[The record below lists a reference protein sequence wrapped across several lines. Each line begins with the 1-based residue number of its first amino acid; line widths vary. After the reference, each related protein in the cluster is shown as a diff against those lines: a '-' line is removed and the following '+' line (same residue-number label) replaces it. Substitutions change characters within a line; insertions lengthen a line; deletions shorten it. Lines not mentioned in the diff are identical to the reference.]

1 MVSWKL
7 IEKAKAT
14 LEKERGTLYKPWA
27 SRIKVCL
34 IYPNRYCVGMSNLGF
49 QTLYRMINSEED
61 VVCERAFL
69 PDPEDLAEYERSKT
83 SLFSLESQKPLC
95 DFDILAFS
103 VSFENDYVNIL
114 TILQLGRIPLER
126 EHRGPTY
133 PLIIAGGVA
142 VFINPEP
149 LSPFF
154 DLFVLGEGEEVMAEF
169 WDVYRRGLGEGKARE
184 KTTLLRSLAGIEGI
198 YVPAFYHVAYREDGK
213 MESMEPEQGLP
224 RRVKRRWVKDLDRF
238 PTESVLFT
246 PETEFREMAV
256 VEVNRG
262 CPRGCRF
269 CAACF
274 VYHPYRNRKLSTLQT
289 SVKGALQ
296 KEPRVGLSG
305 TAVSDY
311 RELVA
316 LCESILVESG
326 GLSLGSLRLDN
337 ITPAL
342 AKCLREGGNR
352 TIAIAPEAGSE
363 RLRRLIRKAY
373 DEEEI
378 LQAVSILAKN
388 GIYQIRCYFLI
399 GLPSETEDDVKA
411 ILRLSK
417 KIRHQIVS
425 EAKGMGGGGRLLLSV
440 NPFVPKPATPLQWE
454 PMENVTELKRR
465 LRMLEREVRGEKGME
480 MIHDL
485 PKWAY
490 IQTLLSKGDRRV
502 GTILRHCLVHRGD
515 WRRALRET
523 SLNADFFVYR
533 RRDLDEVFP
542 WDFIDHGIPKEK
554 LKEEYLKAMEEAG
567 GLS

>member
-7 IEKAKAT
+7 IEKSREI
-14 LEKERGTLYKPWA
+14 LQKERGTLYKPWA
-27 SRIKVCL
+27 GRIKVCL
-34 IYPNRYCVGMSNLGF
+34 IYPNRYAVGMSNLGF
-49 QTLYRMINSEED
+49 QTLYRLMNSEED

-69 PDPEDLAEYERSKT
+69 PDPEDLAEYERSK
-83 SLFSLESQKPLC
+83 SPLFSLESQKPLC

-103 VSFENDYVNIL
+103 VSFENDYLNIL
-114 TILQLGRIPLER
+114 TLLQFAHVPIESSLRKASHPLVV
-126 EHRGPTY
+126 G
-133 PLIIAGGVA
+133 GGVA

-169 WDVYRRGLGEGKARE
+169 WEVYRRAPGEGKAKDRRA
-184 KTTLLRSLAGIEGI
+184 LLRRLAGIEGI
-198 YVPAFYHVAYREDGK
+198 YVPAFYRVTYRDDGK
-213 MESMEPEQGLP
+213 IASMEPEPGLA

-238 PTESVLFT
+238 VTHSILFT
-246 PETEFREMAV
+246 PETELSKMAV

-274 VYHPYRNRKLSTLQT
+274 VYHPYRNRTLSVLQT
-289 SVKGALQ
+289 SVKEVLE

-311 RELVA
+311 PDLLP
-316 LCESILVESG
+316 LCESILAESG

-342 AKCLREGGNR
+342 VACLREGGDR

-363 RLRRLIRKAY
+363 RLRRLIRKGY
-373 DEEEI
+373 GEEEI
-378 LQAVSILAKN
+378 LQAVSTLVRN

-417 KIRHQIVS
+417 KIRHHIVS
-425 EAKGMGGGGRLLLSV
+425 EGKGQKGKWRLLLSV
-440 NPFVPKPATPLQWE
+440 NPFVPKPGTPLQWE
-454 PMENVTELKRR
+454 PMEQVTELKRR
-465 LRMLEREVRGEKGME
+465 LRILQKGVRAEKGME
-480 MIHDL
+480 LVHDL

-502 GTILRHCLVHRGD
+502 GSILQQCLLYRGD
-515 WRRALRET
+515 WSRTLRET
-523 SLNADFFVYR
+523 SLNPDFFVYR
-533 RRDLDEVFP
+533 RRDLDEIFP
-542 WDFIDHGIPKEK
+542 WDFIDHGVPKER
-554 LKEEYLKAMEEAG
+554 LKEEYLKAMKEAG
-567 GLS
+567 RS